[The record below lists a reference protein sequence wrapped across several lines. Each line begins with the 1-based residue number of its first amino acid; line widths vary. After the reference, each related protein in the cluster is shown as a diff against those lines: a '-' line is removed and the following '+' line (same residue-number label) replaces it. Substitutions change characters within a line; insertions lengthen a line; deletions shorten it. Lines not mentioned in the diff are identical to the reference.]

1 MNSIKLACIACIALA
16 PLGAQ
21 ELKLPA
27 SLERLAAK
35 ASEVVDVTM
44 DANLLQLASRFLS
57 DKNKDDA
64 QVKKLIGGL
73 KGIYVR
79 SFEFEK
85 TGEYQDSDVE
95 PLRTQLRA
103 PAWSRI
109 VGVRSR
115 KSGENSEVYL
125 RTEGSKIGGLA
136 ILVTEP
142 KELTIVSIEG
152 SIDPDQLNELGGH
165 FGIPKIEPDSKPK
178 PDSQPKK
185 DKPGKDE

>member
-1 MNSIKLACIACIALA
+1 MIKLAFITCLALA

-21 ELKLPA
+21 EIKLPP

-57 DKNKDDA
+57 DKDADDA
-64 QVKKLIGGL
+64 KVKKLIAGL

-79 SFEFEK
+79 NFEFAK
-85 TGEYQDSDVE
+85 TGEYQESDVE
-95 PLRTQLRA
+95 PVRAQLRN

-109 VGVRSR
+109 VGVRSQ
-115 KSGENSEVYL
+115 KSGENAEVYVK
-125 RTEGSKIGGLA
+125 TDNGKIGGLVVLA
-136 ILVTEP
+136 TEP

-152 SIDPDQLNELGGH
+152 AIDPDQLSELGGH
-165 FGIPKIEPDSKPK
+165 FGIPKVDTRKESGH
-178 PDSQPKK
+178 
-185 DKPGKDE
+185 GKDE

>member
-1 MNSIKLACIACIALA
+1 MIKLAFITCLALA

-21 ELKLPA
+21 EIKLPA

-57 DKNKDDA
+57 DKDADDA
-64 QVKKLIGGL
+64 KVKKLIAGL

-79 SFEFEK
+79 NFEFTK
-85 TGEYQDSDVE
+85 AGEYQESDVE
-95 PLRTQLRA
+95 PVRAQLRN

-109 VGVRSR
+109 VGVRSQ
-115 KSGENSEVYL
+115 KSGENAEVYVK
-125 RTEGSKIGGLA
+125 TENGKIGGLVVLA
-136 ILVTEP
+136 TEP

-152 SIDPDQLNELGGH
+152 AIDPDQLSELGGH
-165 FGIPKIEPDSKPK
+165 FGIPKVDARKESGH
-178 PDSQPKK
+178 
-185 DKPGKDE
+185 GKDE

>member
-1 MNSIKLACIACIALA
+1 MIAIRIAFIALVALA

-57 DKNKDDA
+57 DKDKDDA
-64 QVKKLIGGL
+64 
-73 KGIYVR
+73 
-79 SFEFEK
+79 
-85 TGEYQDSDVE
+85 E
-95 PLRTQLRA
+95 PLRTQLHT

-125 RTEGSKIGGLA
+125 KTENGKIGGLA

-152 SIDPDQLNELGGH
+152 SIDPDQLSELGGH
-165 FGIPKIEPDSKPK
+165 FGIPKVET
-178 PDSQPKK
+178 DSQHKNG
-185 DKPGKDE
+185 KPGKDE

>member
-1 MNSIKLACIACIALA
+1 MIAIRTAFIVCIALA

-27 SLERLAAK
+27 SLDRLAAK

-57 DKNKDDA
+57 DKDKDDA

-85 TGEYQDSDVE
+85 AGEYQDSDVE
-95 PLRTQLRA
+95 PLRTQLHT

-125 RTEGSKIGGLA
+125 KTESNKINGLA

-152 SIDPDQLNELGGH
+152 TIDPDQLNELGGH
-165 FGIPKIEPDSKPK
+165 FGIPKFELDPQHKNGK
-178 PDSQPKK
+178 N
-185 DKPGKDE
+185 GKDE

>member
-1 MNSIKLACIACIALA
+1 MAVKIILIACIALA

-27 SLERLAAK
+27 SLDRLAAT

-57 DKNKDDA
+57 DKDA
-64 QVKKLIGGL
+64 DEAKVKKLVGGL
-73 KGIYVR
+73 KGIYVK

-85 TGEYQDSDVE
+85 AGEYQDSDVE
-95 PLRTQLRA
+95 PLRAQLRA

-115 KSGENSEVYL
+115 KSGQNSEVYVK
-125 RTEGSKIGGLA
+125 TENGKIGGLA

-152 SIDPDQLNELGGH
+152 SIDPDQLSELGGH
-165 FGIPKIEPDSKPK
+165 FGIPKVEPDSQHK
-178 PDSQPKK
+178 SGNG
-185 DKPGKDE
+185 GKDE

>member
-1 MNSIKLACIACIALA
+1 MIAIKTALIAWIALA

-27 SLERLAAK
+27 SLDRLAAK
-35 ASEVVDVTM
+35 ASEVVDVTL

-57 DKNKDDA
+57 DKDADDA
-64 QVKKLIGGL
+64 KVKKLVGGL

-85 TGEYQDSDVE
+85 AGEYQDSDVE
-95 PLRTQLRA
+95 PVRAQLRS

-109 VGVRSR
+109 VGVRSL
-115 KSGENSEVYL
+115 KSRENSEVYVK
-125 RTEGSKIGGLA
+125 TENNKIGGLA
-136 ILVTEP
+136 IVVTEP

-152 SIDPDQLNELGGH
+152 TIDPDQLSELGGH
-165 FGIPKIEPDSKPK
+165 FGIPKVDTRKETGH
-178 PDSQPKK
+178 
-185 DKPGKDE
+185 GKDE

>member
-1 MNSIKLACIACIALA
+1 MTALKIALITGIA
-16 PLGAQ
+16 LGPLGAQ

-27 SLERLAAK
+27 SLDRLAAK

-64 QVKKLIGGL
+64 QVKKVVGGL
-73 KGIYVR
+73 KGIYVK

-85 TGEYQDSDVE
+85 AGEYQESDIE
-95 PLRTQLRA
+95 PLRTQLHA

-115 KSGENSEVYL
+115 KSGDNSEVYVK
-125 RTEGSKIGGLA
+125 TEGGKIGGLA

-152 SIDPDQLNELGGH
+152 SIDPDQLKELGGH
-165 FGIPKIEPDSKPK
+165 FGIPKIEQ
-178 PDSQPKK
+178 DSQPKNGK
-185 DKPGKDE
+185 SGKDE

>member
-1 MNSIKLACIACIALA
+1 MIKLAFMTCLALA

-21 ELKLPA
+21 EIKLPA

-57 DKNKDDA
+57 DKDSDDA
-64 QVKKLIGGL
+64 KLKKLIAGL

-79 SFEFEK
+79 NFEFAK
-85 TGEYQDSDVE
+85 AGEYQESDVE
-95 PLRTQLRA
+95 PVRAQLRS

-109 VGVRSR
+109 VGVRSQ
-115 KSGENSEVYL
+115 KSGDNAEVYVK
-125 RTEGSKIGGLA
+125 TENGKIGGLV
-136 ILVTEP
+136 ILSTEP

-152 SIDPDQLNELGGH
+152 SIDPDQLSELEGH
-165 FGIPKIEPDSKPK
+165 FGIPKIDTDSHKNSK
-178 PDSQPKK
+178 G
-185 DKPGKDE
+185 GKDE